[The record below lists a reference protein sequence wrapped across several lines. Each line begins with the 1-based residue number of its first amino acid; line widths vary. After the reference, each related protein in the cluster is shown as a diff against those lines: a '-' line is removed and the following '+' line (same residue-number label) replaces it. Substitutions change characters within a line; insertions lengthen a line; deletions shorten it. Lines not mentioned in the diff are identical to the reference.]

1 MQFKMKQITLG
12 VGVALLISACSTSPT
27 GRSQLNLMSSSQL
40 NTMGAQSFQQMKE
53 EQKVSEDPAANAYA
67 QCLADAIIEVLP
79 QEYAQDS
86 WEVAVF
92 DSEQVN
98 AFALPGGYIG
108 IYTGMIRLAEN
119 QHQLAAVMGHEVG
132 HVIAEHSNERVS
144 NNLLVSAG
152 LMGADFA
159 LSDRSPQQRALIM
172 AGLGIGAQIGYTLPY
187 SRVHESEADEIGL
200 DLMAK
205 AGFDPHQAPKLW
217 ENMQAMAGGG
227 GPPELLSTHPS
238 PGSRIR
244 DLNDQIPSVMADY
257 EARLQQGPGPQ
268 CERPAWADEEPA
280 DES

>member
-1 MQFKMKQITLG
+1 MQSKINQAALG
-12 VGVALLISACSTSPT
+12 LSIALLVSACSTSPT

-40 NTMGAQSFQQMKE
+40 NTMGAQSFTQMKE
-53 EQKVSEDPAANAYA
+53 EQAVSDDPAANAYV

-79 QEYAQDS
+79 EEYELDS

-98 AFALPGGYIG
+98 AFALPGGRIG
-108 IYTGMIRLAEN
+108 VYTGMIRLADN

-132 HVIAEHSNERVS
+132 HVMAEHSNERVS

-172 AGLGIGAQIGYTLPY
+172 AGLGVGAQVGYTLPY

-205 AGFDPHQAPKLW
+205 AGFDPNEAPKLW
-217 ENMQAMAGGG
+217 ENMQATAGDG

-238 PGSRIR
+238 PGSRIE
-244 DLNDQIPSVMADY
+244 DLNAQIPSVMDAY
-257 EARLQQGPGPQ
+257 EARLEQGPAPQ
-268 CERPAWADEEPA
+268 CQRPDWADEEPA
-280 DES
+280 EAE

>member
-1 MQFKMKQITLG
+1 MKQITLG

-53 EQKVSEDPAANAYA
+53 EQKVSDDPAANAYV

-79 QEYAQDS
+79 QEYALDS
-86 WEVAVF
+86 WEVVVF

-132 HVIAEHSNERVS
+132 HVMAEHSNERVS

-152 LMGADFA
+152 LLGADFA

-205 AGFDPHQAPKLW
+205 AGFDPHEAPKLW

-238 PGSRIR
+238 PGSRIK
-244 DLNDQIPSVMADY
+244 DLNAQIPSVMSDY
-257 EARLQQGPGPQ
+257 EARLEQGAGPQ

-280 DES
+280 EES